1 MKNLKLSHSLSLLVL
16 LAIII
21 LVSFL
26 GIYFDAVMKKNYRE
40 NTQKRMV
47 NGFTRLYNEIEQ
59 NEGKLKE
66 GVSFIKTDKYLIS
79 SIDLVNNYQN
89 KHDYNAILLDEEKK
103 MLAKQLLDRVKL
115 SLNDDIALYDK
126 DEELIAFVQKE
137 KGEYRLNFFSY
148 EKGNRVLF
156 SKLESQPT
164 YQKIRYQEDPLIRF
178 KHKPYYSMEKMH
190 EALITY
196 HYLNENLVIK
206 SHQNLYGSDSQQV
219 KAHIEMSHIIK
230 KSDLSALSNT
240 FGIELQTSLQ
250 TPYASGALF
259 LNHPNGFESLEVF
272 ERDDSYYT
280 AVKLNTENGM
290 VYFPARLNTST
301 LLKTLYENRYQ
312 LLIILAVVTLFVL
325 LALHQFVFRRLT
337 QPLNRVMGQIEKI
350 EQSDYT
356 PSAPVQTGDE
366 LEMISD
372 NINQLAQTIQKRERE
387 LKASKKDLEFLSFYD
402 ALTNLPNRRLFLSR
416 LEYALHKAHTNG
428 TKLAILFLDID
439 QFKQIN
445 DTLGHNVGDKLLQ
458 AVATQLNHLI
468 RSVDTLAR
476 IGGDEFILMIEN
488 VEDVKILEKTAE
500 KILALFNE
508 PFLLD
513 EHILNTTVS
522 IGISVS
528 PEDGEDT
535 VTLIKHA
542 DMAMY
547 HSKDHGHN
555 GYSFF
560 SQQLA
565 SEVEKRA
572 ERINALKS
580 AIRHGK
586 EFHLLYQPKI
596 SISTGKIIGMEALL
610 RWKSERFGLLKPDEF
625 IDLLEETSLII
636 PLGEWVTQKA
646 CSDFMVL
653 RKAGYTMQQVS
664 INISTIQLFK
674 SDITEMV
681 ERVIEDTGIP
691 PSMMELEITE
701 SFSANYK
708 EQVLQT
714 LYSLRNM
721 GVGLAIDDFGTGYS
735 SMAYLQKLPVSHL
748 KIDKS
753 FIEGIPESKE
763 SIAIVKAI
771 IALAKTFDL
780 KITAEGVE
788 EEVQLNYLREL
799 GCDEVQGYYY
809 AKPMDLEALKKLCDK
824 INRSL

>member
-16 LAIII
+16 VAIIV

-26 GIYFDAVMKKNYRE
+26 GIYFDTVMEKNYRE
-40 NTQKRMV
+40 NTQKRML
-47 NGFTRLYNEIEQ
+47 NGFTRLYNEIKQTE
-59 NEGKLKE
+59 EKLKE

-137 KGEYRLNFFSY
+137 RGAYRLNFFSY
-148 EKGNRVLF
+148 EEGNRLLY
-156 SKLESQPT
+156 SKLESQPS
-164 YQKIRYQEDPLIRF
+164 YQKIPYREDPLIRL
-178 KHKPYYSMEKMH
+178 KHKSYYSMEKIS
-190 EALITY
+190 EALVTY
-196 HYLNENLVIK
+196 HYLNENLIIK
-206 SHQNLYGSDSQQV
+206 SHQNLYGSDSRRV

-230 KSDLSALSNT
+230 KSDLSALSNA
-240 FGIELQTSLQ
+240 FGIELKMSLQ
-250 TPYASGALF
+250 TPYASGAL
-259 LNHPNGFESLEVF
+259 LLHHPNGFEGLEVF
-272 ERDDSYYT
+272 ERDDSYHT
-280 AVKLNTENGM
+280 AVKLKTENGM

-301 LLKTLYENRYQ
+301 LLKTMYENRYQ
-312 LLIILAVVTLFVL
+312 LLSILVIVTLFVL
-325 LALHQFVFRRLT
+325 LALHQFVLRRLT

-350 EQSDYT
+350 ERSDYT
-356 PSAPVQTGDE
+356 TSPPVQTGDE
-366 LEMISD
+366 LEMISN

-402 ALTNLPNRRLFLSR
+402 ALTNLPNRRLFMSR
-416 LEYALHKAHTNG
+416 LEYALRQAEVKS

-488 VEDVKILEKTAE
+488 VEDVKILEETAE

-547 HSKDHGHN
+547 HSKDRGHN

-580 AIRHGK
+580 AIRHGE

-610 RWKSERFGLLKPDEF
+610 RWESERFGLLRPDEF
-625 IDLLEETSLII
+625 ISLLEETSLII

-646 CSDFMVL
+646 CSDFMEL
-653 RKAGYTMQQVS
+653 HKEGYTMQQVS
-664 INISTIQLFK
+664 INISTIQLFQ

-681 ERVIEDTGIP
+681 EQVIKNTGIP

-714 LYSLRNM
+714 LYKLRDM
-721 GVGLAIDDFGTGYS
+721 GVELAIDDFGTGYS
-735 SMAYLQKLPVSHL
+735 SMAYLQKLPVTRL

-763 SIAIVKAI
+763 NVAIVKAI
-771 IALAKTFDL
+771 VALAKTFDL

-788 EEVQLNYLREL
+788 KEVQLSYLREL
-799 GCDEVQGYYY
+799 RCDEVQGYYY
-809 AKPMDLEALKKLCDK
+809 AKPMDLGTLKRLCDK
-824 INRSL
+824 INRSD